1 VFRIWEQ
8 VYGGHS
14 RFVRVLSAQ
23 AGNAWT
29 GRQVVAG
36 AGPGNADVLAVAPYL
51 QCVRDLLTQGTAG
64 ADQVKAMTED
74 QIIDRCFAEL
84 RSSTRDQITQNL
96 QTAAANGLQLMAYE
110 GGQHLVGLGAQVGDT
125 ALTAKLTATNRN
137 PRMEALYL
145 EYLGAW
151 RQLGGGRFMSF
162 ASVWLP
168 NQNGSWG
175 ALEWQDQDPAT
186 APKYRALVQAAGW

>member
-1 VFRIWEQ
+1 MTPARTVE
-8 VYGGHS
+8 
-14 RFVRVLSAQ
+14 
-23 AGNAWT
+23 
-29 GRQVVAG
+29 VV
-36 AGPGNADVLAVAPYL
+36 PPQDVP
-51 QCVRDLLTQGTAG
+51 
-64 ADQVKAMTED
+64 
-74 QIIDRCFAEL
+74 
-84 RSSTRDQITQNL
+84 SSTRVFERRSEAG
-96 QTAAANGLQLMAYE
+96 TAVKRSPHSLMQELLNRSPAHQWGIIANGLQLMAYE
-110 GGQHLVGLGAQVGDT
+110 GGQHLVGLGAQVSDT
-125 ALTAKLTATNRN
+125 ALTAKLTSTNRN
-137 PRMEALYL
+137 PKIKTLYL